1 VGADVTERRPDDP
14 GSEDRPDSDFANAPE
29 TGEVGASGSETAD
42 SQASAP
48 AGGVP
53 GDSASAAPVVDFRDR
68 WLRSEADFQN
78 YRRRAQRDLEETRR
92 SAEESVMLEIIAAVD
107 DLERAITSAQSAG
120 APESWTSG
128 LRLVANRLEEY
139 LARQGVTVVDPTG
152 QPFDPML
159 HEALLEVDAPE
170 GVAPGSVVQVVLK
183 GYRRGARALR
193 ATRVVVAKRASAD
206 GA

>member
-1 VGADVTERRPDDP
+1 MGADVTERRPDDP
-14 GSEDRPDSDFANAPE
+14 GSEERPGADLPEVPELDAAPL
-29 TGEVGASGSETAD
+29 TGGEPEAPS
-42 SQASAP
+42 ASAP
-48 AGGVP
+48 AP
-53 GDSASAAPVVDFRDR
+53 DPDAAPAVDFRDR

-107 DLERAITSAQSAG
+107 DLERAISSAQAAG

-128 LRLVANRLEEY
+128 VRLVANRLEEY

-152 QPFDPML
+152 QPFDPAL

-183 GYRRGARALR
+183 GYRRGQRVLR
-193 ATRVVVAKRASAD
+193 ATRVVVAKRARAD

>member
-14 GSEDRPDSDFANAPE
+14 GSEHRPDSEFANAPE
-29 TGEVGASGSETAD
+29 PRETESSGSEAAD
-42 SQASAP
+42 LDAP
-48 AGGVP
+48 AAGLP
-53 GDSASAAPVVDFRDR
+53 QDSAAAAPVVDFRDR

-92 SAEESVMLEIIAAVD
+92 GAEESVMLEIIAAVD
-107 DLERAITSAQSAG
+107 DLERAITSAQAAG
-120 APESWTSG
+120 APDSWTSG
-128 LRLVANRLEEY
+128 VRLVANRLEEY

-152 QPFDPML
+152 QPFDPVL